1 MGAHRVAYAL
11 AAGVEVTSLGRWQFV
26 THTCDNPPCVNP
38 AHLVLGTP
46 ASNRAEMVAR
56 GRAGACRPHN
66 PVRGSGQHKARLT
79 EFAVAEMR
87 DKYRDGVSIP
97 RLAAEY
103 GVSTSTA
110 GAALRGDTWT
120 HVPGPVEM
128 RSPTHWRWGH

>member
-1 MGAHRVAYAL
+1 VTPRTQADVGGAAVRALLSGLVDYAGLFPPAGLDMAGAVERYANHHRGPRAWM
-11 AAGVEVTSLGRWQFV
+11 LGRFV
-26 THTCDNPPCVNP
+26 V
-38 AHLVLGTP
+38 
-46 ASNRAEMVAR
+46 
-56 GRAGACRPHN
+56 
-66 PVRGSGQHKARLT
+66 PVARLT